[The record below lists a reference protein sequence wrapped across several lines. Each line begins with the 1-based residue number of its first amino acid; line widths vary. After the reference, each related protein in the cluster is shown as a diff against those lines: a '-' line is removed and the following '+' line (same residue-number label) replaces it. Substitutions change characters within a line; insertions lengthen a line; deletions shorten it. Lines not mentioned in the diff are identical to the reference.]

1 MVKRKLYGILLGG
14 VVILGM
20 VFGMSGCTPSEPKST
35 DKSTKQEDTQTA
47 ESDTAKTDKIFKFYN
62 AVKLEQT
69 RDEVAKNLGVTP
81 EIKSD
86 GSEYFK
92 DETTGYG
99 VAVGYD
105 ENGKVITKALI
116 PPEKGAELVA
126 MNPTPVTAEQVASIT
141 PGMTYAEVTKI
152 MGSDGVEVV
161 YGINSVDKTS
171 QISGVAW
178 FNPDL
183 STAIVYLNGPK
194 GTVIDSEFSGV

>member
-1 MVKRKLYGILLGG
+1 MAKRKFYWILLGV

-35 DKSTKQEDTQTA
+35 DESTKQEDTQTQ
-47 ESDTAKTDKIFKFYN
+47 ESDTTPTNKIFNFYN
-62 AVKLEQT
+62 AVNLDQT
-69 RDEVAKNLGVTP
+69 KEEVAKNLGVTP
-81 EIKSD
+81 EINSN

-92 DETTGYG
+92 DEATGYG
-99 VAVGYD
+99 VMVGYD
-105 ENGKVITKALI
+105 ENGKVITKGLI
-116 PPEKGAELVA
+116 PPEKAAELLA
-126 MNPTPVTAEQVASIT
+126 MNPTPVTSEQVASIT

-194 GTVIDSEFSGV
+194 GTVLNAEFSAV